1 MSNGIDYD
9 HDMKI
14 LLSIILMLPL
24 MASAGSDV
32 YRCKDAEGK
41 TYYSD
46 KECEGGKK
54 MILPPSQTYTPKPS
68 QRKFTYTAPGKKI
81 EQTKYESIKIAAPAH
96 DSTIRDNTGN
106 IAVSVS
112 ISPAIRTGLGH
123 KLQLYLDGQPFG
135 EAGTTTSFN
144 LSNLDRGTHTLKPV
158 IVDLSG
164 KVLVEGTASTF
175 HVSRFSML
183 IHQQRLE
190 KKKKEAEKKK

>member
-1 MSNGIDYD
+1 MSNGIGYD
-9 HDMKI
+9 HGMKI
-14 LLSIILMLPL
+14 LLSIILLLPF

-41 TYYSD
+41 IYYSD

-68 QRKFTYTAPGKKI
+68 QRKFRYTAPRQKTD
-81 EQTKYESIKIAAPAH
+81 QTKYESIKITAPAH

-112 ISPAIRTGLGH
+112 ISPTMRTGLGH
-123 KLQLYLDGQPFG
+123 KLQLYLDGQPYG
-135 EAGTTTSFN
+135 DAGTATSFN

-158 IVDLSG
+158 ILGLSG
-164 KVLVEGTASTF
+164 QVLVEGTASIF
-175 HVSRFSML
+175 HIHRVSILFPPPPPPL
-183 IHQQRLE
+183 PPPPP
-190 KKKKEAEKKK
+190 